1 MYRKAILT
9 LILLAGCLFS
19 LSGQTRLSLRFSPLL
34 TTNRIDFSTDTLT
47 ATNDGV
53 LPKLSLGLI
62 ADIGLTETYSFST
75 GLVYMPK
82 GLSLRTAGR
91 NGGAYNVAEEY
102 RLQYLQVPVTFKL
115 YTNEIQPDFKLYFQV
130 GGALEVLLHDEP
142 VEDNAEIITDFNFFD
157 ASVVLGAGTE
167 YKLGASTILYGGI
180 TYYRG
185 LLNVINTTIGLAD
198 NLEARNTVVGL
209 DLGIKF

>member
-1 MYRKAILT
+1 MYRRAIFT
-9 LILLAGCLFS
+9 LFLLFACATT
-19 LSGQTRLSLRFSPLL
+19 LSAQTRLSLRFSPLL
-34 TTNRIDFSTDTLT
+34 TTNRVDFSTDTLT
-47 ATNDGV
+47 ATNDGA

-62 ADIGLTETYSFST
+62 ADIDLTETYSFST

-82 GLSLRTAGR
+82 GLGISTTGR
-91 NGGAYNVAEEY
+91 NGGTYNTVEEY
-102 RLQYLQVPVTFKL
+102 RLQYLQVPLTFKL
-115 YTNEIQPDFKLYFQV
+115 YTNEVQPDFKLYFQI
-130 GGALEVLLHDEP
+130 GGAMEVLLHDEP
-142 VEDNAEIITDFNFFD
+142 VDDSAELVTDFNLFD

-185 LLNVINTTIGLAD
+185 LLNVINETIALAD
-198 NLEARNTVVGL
+198 DLEARNTVVGL